1 MSVRTSL
8 AWTYATHFLVF
19 AVTFGSAIIISRLL
33 TPYELGVFGVG
44 IAISGI
50 LGTISLFGIA
60 NYLIRDRELSAQT
73 IAAGFT
79 VNAIL
84 SLAIG
89 AVLWLL
95 GTVAEPLFSG
105 PAIPRVLRVLALIP
119 AIGIFEFVPATLLAR
134 EMEFGRTSLI
144 QLGKATVNATVVV
157 GFAYAGWSYLSPA
170 IGAVAGAVFGALGYS
185 IVGLKHLS
193 VRLSLKGGRAI
204 AAFAIQ
210 MISAGGVSI
219 LAARIAELIVAHL
232 LGLSALGLYTRA
244 SSLAA
249 MVWEGAY
256 GLSTRVIYVQMAVE
270 LRERGSL
277 KDTFLRATKLLT
289 AIMWP
294 VMSGIAVL
302 SGPIIRILYG
312 SQWEGAALPLAILMF
327 AQFIAIGFAM
337 NWELCV
343 LTNRTAWQARTEA
356 VRAMI
361 GLLAFAIGATVGLSV
376 AAAGRVIDASI
387 GYLIYR
393 PKMAEMSGA
402 TRGDV
407 GQAYRG
413 SLLLTAVAIGPV
425 VGLMTLAGWSH
436 STSVGRLMAA
446 VAVGIM
452 LWMLTLYNTKHP
464 LFDEMKLLAWRPQ
477 LGES

>member
-1 MSVRTSL
+1 MSVRMSL
-8 AWTYATHFLVF
+8 AWTYGTHFLVF
-19 AVTFGSAIIISRLL
+19 AVTFGSAVIISHLL
-33 TPYELGVFGVG
+33 TPYEFGVFGVG

-73 IAAGFT
+73 VATGFT
-79 VNAIL
+79 INAIL

-89 AVLWLL
+89 TVLWLL
-95 GTVAEPLFSG
+95 GTVVQPLFPD
-105 PAIPRVLRVLALIP
+105 PAIPRILRVLALIP
-119 AIGIFEFVPATLLAR
+119 TIGIFEFVPATLLAR

-144 QLGKATVNATVVV
+144 QLGKATVNATATVS
-157 GFAYAGWSYLSPA
+157 FAYAGWSYLSPA
-170 IGAVAGAVFGALGYS
+170 IGAVAGAVFGALAYS
-185 IVGLKHLS
+185 IVGLKHIS
-193 VRLSLKGGRAI
+193 VRLSLKGGGAI
-204 AAFAIQ
+204 AAFSIQ
-210 MISAGGVSI
+210 MMSAGGVSI
-219 LAARIAELIVAHL
+219 LGARIAELIVAHL

-244 SSLAA
+244 SGLAA

-256 GLSTRVIYVQMAVE
+256 GLSTRVIYVQMAAE

-294 VMSGIAVL
+294 VMGGIAVL
-302 SGPIIRILYG
+302 SGPVIRILYG
-312 SQWEGAALPLAILMF
+312 PQWEGAALPLAILMV

-343 LTNRTAWQARTEA
+343 LTNRTAWQARIEA
-356 VRAMI
+356 FRAIM

-376 AAAGRVIDASI
+376 AAAARVVDASI

-402 TRGDV
+402 MHGDL
-407 GQAYRG
+407 GQAYRE
-413 SLLLTAVAIGPV
+413 SSLLTAVAIGPV
-425 VGLMTLAGWSH
+425 VGLMGLSGWSH

-452 LWMLTLYNTKHP
+452 LWMLTLHITKHP
-464 LFDEMKLLAWRPQ
+464 LFDEMKLLARPRQ
-477 LGES
+477 LGEG